1 VSKKKANSIASAFQE
16 FTRKETLDANNQWR
30 CSGCKKDVCPTK
42 QLTVFRPP
50 LALCIQLKRFTYGG
64 TFGFGSFAGFSN
76 GMNFVSGIGG
86 GNKITKAIEFPAC
99 LRLPLS
105 DGRRCEYKL
114 TGIVVHLGNNATSG
128 HYTSFVRK
136 PGLNGSWYH
145 MDDSFVEPV
154 SEKTVLRQKDAYVLF
169 YCRTEVK
176 LELPSPPLKVS
187 MTTEQAKLVSMTRSQ
202 AASRAVATKDS
213 YGLSQIP
220 NESDPK
226 EQGIN
231 IFGQEGEATKFATE
245 SQTAIESYS
254 APVTGST
261 DRQESIKN
269 DVSKS
274 EPENKHQQHVHLSS
288 ESIEDDSDKAT
299 GRHDVESEPKEEVT
313 EKELAGCGNDTKRS
327 NIPNEA
333 SSSSRNREPSNSG
346 GRAESEVDGQKQ
358 NTSNLLDSSSLNEIN
373 VEGKQPDVSQDK
385 KNTRVMID
393 RGTAQGKLEVM
404 IGPRYKVKK
413 KWQPKYTYARSS
425 EENLALLGTRMIP
438 KWDDPDN
445 KEEHYAANKILARTT
460 VVESLQKAENERKR
474 SMHLDRWDAAL
485 DQGRTKKVKI
495 KQHDQPDVLFAAE
508 NNPFYRIQ
516 SGIQK
521 MNRQRAKGFH
531 HPQNATSR
539 HSSKKKDRRRFSKHK
554 F

>member
-1 VSKKKANSIASAFQE
+1 
-16 FTRKETLDANNQWR
+16 
-30 CSGCKKDVCPTK
+30 
-42 QLTVFRPP
+42 
-50 LALCIQLKRFTYGG
+50 
-64 TFGFGSFAGFSN
+64 
-76 GMNFVSGIGG
+76 
-86 GNKITKAIEFPAC
+86 
-99 LRLPLS
+99 
-105 DGRRCEYKL
+105 
-114 TGIVVHLGNNATSG
+114 
-128 HYTSFVRK
+128 
-136 PGLNGSWYH
+136 
-145 MDDSFVEPV
+145 
-154 SEKTVLRQKDAYVLF
+154 
-169 YCRTEVK
+169 
-176 LELPSPPLKVS
+176 
-187 MTTEQAKLVSMTRSQ
+187 
-202 AASRAVATKDS
+202 
-213 YGLSQIP
+213 
-220 NESDPK
+220 
-226 EQGIN
+226 
-231 IFGQEGEATKFATE
+231 
-245 SQTAIESYS
+245 
-254 APVTGST
+254 
-261 DRQESIKN
+261 
-269 DVSKS
+269 
-274 EPENKHQQHVHLSS
+274 
-288 ESIEDDSDKAT
+288 
-299 GRHDVESEPKEEVT
+299 
-313 EKELAGCGNDTKRS
+313 
-327 NIPNEA
+327 
-333 SSSSRNREPSNSG
+333 
-346 GRAESEVDGQKQ
+346 
-358 NTSNLLDSSSLNEIN
+358 LNEIN